1 MIQEALMSSAPL
13 LDPNT
18 DSLASLEQRIQRAV
32 ESLAALRK
40 EKESLT
46 RLLEAAQ
53 AERDQARAENRKL
66 AVDKLRA
73 ERSQVRERIE
83 RLLGQMDELAG

>member
-1 MIQEALMSSAPL
+1 MPSAPL
-13 LDPNT
+13 PAPNT
-18 DSLASLEQRIQRAV
+18 APRASLEQRIQRAV

-40 EKESLT
+40 EKESLP
-46 RLLEAAQ
+46 RLFEAAQ
-53 AERDQARAENRKL
+53 AERDQARAETRKL
-66 AVDKLRA
+66 AVEVDELRA